1 MILRRLFSLLAIFG
15 LILGSPLLAQT
26 TDTNDDTVVIQ
37 LGETAETLS
46 EFNQRFEIAMRSVA
60 FSQGLELSDDVRAQL
75 EPFKPQFLEQRG
87 TELVLLREGEARG
100 LSVPEEIIDEQIALI
115 SESLFEGE
123 TLDDFLA
130 QAGFESE
137 DELRSYIRENELIE
151 QTVTLLG
158 AEVTVTDEEL
168 AQAYEENQAAFTTP
182 EQVCARHILVEDEE
196 LANEL
201 LNELEEDA
209 SFAELAA
216 EYSIDP
222 GSAVQGGDLGCFGAG
237 QMVPEFE
244 GAAFDAELDSP
255 VGPVESQFG
264 FHLIEVYDRQE
275 AGVQPFEAVA
285 DQIRTALAQ
294 EGLSEVIDQLIIESE
309 LQLFPENL

>member
-1 MILRRLFSLLAIFG
+1 MISRRLFSLLAVIG
-15 LILGSPLLAQT
+15 LILSSPLLAQT
-26 TDTNDDTVVIQ
+26 TDTNDDPVVIQ
-37 LGETAETLS
+37 LGETTETLS

-87 TELVLLREGEARG
+87 TELVLLREGETRG

-123 TLDDFLA
+123 TLEDFLD
-130 QAGFESE
+130 QSGFDSE

-151 QTVTLLG
+151 QTVTLLSG
-158 AEVTVTDEEL
+158 EVTVTDEEL
-168 AQAYEENQAAFTTP
+168 TQAYEENQAAFTTP
-182 EQVCARHILVEDEE
+182 EQVCARHILVEDED

-201 LNELEEDA
+201 LNELEADA

-244 GAAFDAELDSP
+244 SAAFDAELDSP

-285 DQIRTALAQ
+285 DQIRAALAQ
-294 EGLSEVIDQLIIESE
+294 EGLSEVIDQLVIESE
-309 LQLFPENL
+309 LQIFPENL